1 MVELA
6 ETELD
11 SLLPRFGLSS
21 FRPGQL
27 DVIRS
32 VMAGHDC
39 LCVMPTGGGKS
50 LCYQLP
56 AIARPGVTLV
66 VSPLIALMK
75 DQVDQLDELSLS
87 ATFINSTLN
96 AAEQAQRLDGLARGE
111 YQLVYVVPERFRSPR
126 FVEAAKAARL
136 NLLAIDEAHCISQ
149 WGHDFRPDYAKL
161 GRFRQQLGNPPTI
174 ALTATATDAVRRDI
188 IEQLNLQEPRTYI
201 TGFARPNLHYAVE
214 CPTSAHRKDGELV
227 EFIQSTPGSGIVY
240 ASSRKRCEEVAELIQ
255 GATGR
260 ATGVYHAGMFN
271 EDRRASQDKFMSGE
285 SEIVVATTAFGMG
298 IDKADVRFVV
308 HYNLP
313 GSLEGYYQEAGRAGR
328 DGKPAQCLLLYSH
341 GDRRIQEFFIES
353 RYPARDVVAKVYE
366 FLRSIEQDPIELTQQ
381 EIRERLKL
389 DIGAEGV
396 GACEQLLEKAGV
408 LERLESCE
416 NMAIV
421 RLDSD
426 APNMVDLLPPQAR
439 AQRRVLQ
446 ALDQIVGKRRFEM
459 VYFNPRDLM
468 TMAEMEPPALAR
480 TLRELRELKSFDYVP
495 PFRGRAIHM
504 LDTSTP
510 FAKLDLDFELLEK
523 RKAAEYDKL
532 NRVIAM
538 AQGTRCRE
546 QEILEYFG
554 QAETEPCG
562 RCDNCGGGKQTGSVP
577 VATDALSVTGVQDAV
592 RVALS
597 GVARTRG
604 TYGKTLVAQMLC
616 GSKSTKISKFNLQ
629 RLSTYGMLRCLKQ
642 DGVAELLKALISA
655 GCLEQYGEADR
666 PRLRLTEL
674 GQQVMLG
681 HATLERLALPDDV
694 VGTLRSFRPPAD
706 GTPRKTETSAKP
718 QAVEPREPESEP
730 SSQEIAEARPATV
743 QPRVVAPIVSVPAV
757 SGLKPS
763 HYWTWRLLSAGFTV
777 EDCQAIRGMERE
789 VVLDHTLRAIDSGWP
804 VDVHW
809 FLRPEQVV
817 ALETVIGPE
826 PPPRIRPLL
835 AKLPQGMRYEDVQ
848 LYLKC
853 RSGGL
858 SRLEQPV
865 QADLGSPIS

>member
-1 MVELA
+1 
-6 ETELD
+6 
-11 SLLPRFGLSS
+11 
-21 FRPGQL
+21 
-27 DVIRS
+27 
-32 VMAGHDC
+32 
-39 LCVMPTGGGKS
+39 
-50 LCYQLP
+50 
-56 AIARPGVTLV
+56 
-66 VSPLIALMK
+66 
-75 DQVDQLDELSLS
+75 
-87 ATFINSTLN
+87 
-96 AAEQAQRLDGLARGE
+96 
-111 YQLVYVVPERFRSPR
+111 
-126 FVEAAKAARL
+126 
-136 NLLAIDEAHCISQ
+136 
-149 WGHDFRPDYAKL
+149 
-161 GRFRQQLGNPPTI
+161 
-174 ALTATATDAVRRDI
+174 
-188 IEQLNLQEPRTYI
+188 
-201 TGFARPNLHYAVE
+201 
-214 CPTSAHRKDGELV
+214 
-227 EFIQSTPGSGIVY
+227 
-240 ASSRKRCEEVAELIQ
+240 
-255 GATGR
+255 
-260 ATGVYHAGMFN
+260 
-271 EDRRASQDKFMSGE
+271 
-285 SEIVVATTAFGMG
+285 
-298 IDKADVRFVV
+298 
-308 HYNLP
+308 
-313 GSLEGYYQEAGRAGR
+313 
-328 DGKPAQCLLLYSH
+328 
-341 GDRRIQEFFIES
+341 
-353 RYPARDVVAKVYE
+353 
-366 FLRSIEQDPIELTQQ
+366 
-381 EIRERLKL
+381 
-389 DIGAEGV
+389 
-396 GACEQLLEKAGV
+396 
-408 LERLESCE
+408 
-416 NMAIV
+416 
-421 RLDSD
+421 
-426 APNMVDLLPPQAR
+426 
-439 AQRRVLQ
+439 
-446 ALDQIVGKRRFEM
+446 
-459 VYFNPRDLM
+459 
-468 TMAEMEPPALAR
+468 
-480 TLRELRELKSFDYVP
+480 LKSFDYVP

-562 RCDNCGGGKQTGSVP
+562 RCDNCGGGKQTGNVP

-706 GTPRKTETSAKP
+706 GTPRKTEASAKP
-718 QAVEPREPESEP
+718 QAESQREPESEP
-730 SSQEIAEARPATV
+730 SSQEIAEARPAPV
-743 QPRVVAPIVSVPAV
+743 QPRVVAPVVSAPAV

-826 PPPRIRPLL
+826 PPARIRPLL